1 MQDIIKRFAH
11 ILSKLED
18 DKTGSRRQ
26 TNLHKNMLFGRF

>member
-18 DKTGSRRQ
+18 DKTGSKRQ
-26 TNLHKNMLFGRF
+26 SMLFGRF